1 MAEAKS
7 AGSGDPMNRLKL
19 GMLLVA
25 AAHLIVAGEAWAR
38 PEPSLSELL
47 EEARH
52 ISLTR
57 HWQEAQNRLDE
68 LADRLEQAEQ
78 RDRVEFHLLEAR
90 HLILADQSRAALERL
105 AGLLE
110 LELPDDQRLRAL
122 QLGAN
127 VSVLLRQ
134 YERGF
139 EYLGE
144 ALSLA
149 VDPGAAE
156 PRIATLN
163 LASYLLGR
171 VGEVGRGIE
180 HGEAALAMA
189 RGLGDRNE
197 QCIAMQRLAPVYKWA
212 EQFERAERTYRD
224 GMSVCQD
231 VGNQL
236 FVGVIA
242 QGLADLLRQ
251 QGRLQEARDLATES
265 IELLQRAVYPLGEFE
280 ARLVLA
286 EIKADAGTLS
296 EIDPAELER
305 LADYFAADELWDQAA
320 RLSALRARLAEQAGE
335 WVAAVDFLHEQLRV
349 REAFLGRERSMRL
362 AFLQVEF
369 DTRLQARELVLLRE
383 SARVSELEA
392 RALSQQTQLRG
403 LIILL
408 IALLTVGLLLM
419 LVRAQRSRRHFRNI
433 SRQDQLSGLVNHTW
447 FFQRAQTLL
456 NSADAATAPGSL
468 ALVAAD
474 IDRFKLI
481 NDVFGHRIGDEVL
494 GRTARRLREVFPEHA
509 LIGRIGGEEFAV
521 LVRAA
526 DIDQVVAWIEAF
538 RRQQPQAVRTNDPE
552 VTVSFGLS
560 CYQPGDDIETLRER
574 ADRALYQA
582 KRDGRDCYRLDDSC
596 RAGRAA

>member
-1 MAEAKS
+1 MS
-7 AGSGDPMNRLKL
+7 CLKL

-25 AAHLIVAGEAWAR
+25 AAHLMVAGAAWAG

-47 EEARH
+47 EEARQ
-52 ISLTR
+52 ISATG
-57 HWQEAQNRLDE
+57 HWREAQNRLDE

-90 HLILADQSRAALERL
+90 HLILGDQSRVALERL

-149 VDPGAAE
+149 VDPGAAG

-163 LASYLLGR
+163 MASYLLGR

-180 HGEAALAMA
+180 HGKAALAMA
-189 RGLGDRNE
+189 RDLGDRNE
-197 QCIAMQRLAPVYKWA
+197 QCIALQRLAPVYKWA
-212 EQFERAERTYRD
+212 EQFERAERIYRD

-236 FVGVIA
+236 FVGVMA

-251 QGRLQEARDLATES
+251 QKRLQEARDLAAKS
-265 IELLQRAVYPLGEFE
+265 IELLQGGLYPLGEFE

-305 LADYFAADELWDQAA
+305 LADYFAVDELWDQAA

-335 WVAAVDFLHEQLRV
+335 WVAAVDFLHEQLRA
-349 REAFLGRERSMRL
+349 REAFLGGERSMRL

-369 DTRLQARELVLLRE
+369 DTRLQAQELALLRE
-383 SARVSELEA
+383 SARASELEA

-408 IALLTVGLLLM
+408 TALLTVGLLLM
-419 LVRAQRSRRHFRNI
+419 LVRAQHSRRHFRTI
-433 SRQDQLSGLVNHTW
+433 SRQDQLSGLINHTW
-447 FFQRAQTLL
+447 FFEQAQSLL
-456 NSADAATAPGSL
+456 NSANAATAPGVL
-468 ALVAAD
+468 VLVAAD

-481 NDVFGHRIGDEVL
+481 NDVFGHRVGDEVL

-521 LVRAA
+521 LVQAA
-526 DIDQVVAWIEAF
+526 DIDQVVAWIETF
-538 RRQQPQAVRTNDPE
+538 RRQQPHAARTNDPE

-560 CYQPGDDIETLRER
+560 CYQPGDDIDALRER

-582 KRDGRDCYRLDDSC
+582 KRGGRDCYRLDDSC
-596 RAGRAA
+596 RAGPAA